1 MRPNAPAR
9 LDATGRGN
17 GTDMGDLDQYSRL
30 IGDVYDLSGD
40 PQQWGILLEGVTRFI
55 DGRVGQLAVFSL
67 KQQMKP
73 TWRVWGHDHNDYK
86 TFLYRHATEDPRLS
100 YILSNPGRVIC
111 GEDGVDPDQFRAS
124 AMFREVVEPMDL
136 EHSLVSYFAQ
146 EADVMATICAMR
158 GRAKGPF
165 GAGEKQKLSLV
176 VPHLRRAFEYYAL
189 LDEAKAKVGDIAAA
203 LDIVDAGIFLVDGD
217 MQVAHMNR
225 AGEAMVKL
233 GDVTVRSGRLTF
245 RDDRASRALSGAVGL
260 AIAAARGEAN
270 LPHAEHMEV
279 PRHGDDEGP
288 FRVSL
293 HPLPATEG
301 AARLASRSQ
310 VAVVVR
316 APGRSGADLARRLQ
330 TTFRLTPS
338 EAALAAA
345 LAVGASLADF
355 AQQRSVALSTARSQL
370 KALYEKTGTNRQG
383 ELVARLRESLD
394 LSLV

>member
-1 MRPNAPAR
+1 
-9 LDATGRGN
+9 
-17 GTDMGDLDQYSRL
+17 MGEIDHYSRL
-30 IGDVYDLSGD
+30 IGDVYELSGD

-67 KQQMKP
+67 KQQRKP
-73 TWRVWGHDHNDYK
+73 TWRVWGHDPQAYK

-124 AMFREVVEPMDL
+124 ALFREVVEPMDL

-146 EADVMATICAMR
+146 EADVMATVCAMR
-158 GRAKGPF
+158 GRAQGPF
-165 GAGEKQKLSLV
+165 GAGEKHKLGLV
-176 VPHLRRAFEYYAL
+176 VPHLRRAFELYAL

-203 LDIVDAGIFLVDGD
+203 LDIVDAGIFLVDAE
-217 MQVAHMNR
+217 MRVAHVNR
-225 AGEAMVKL
+225 AGDAMMKE
-233 GDVTVRSGRLTF
+233 GDVLLRAGKLAF
-245 RDDRASRALSGAVGL
+245 RDDRSSRQVAGAVAL
-260 AIAAARGEAN
+260 ALAAARGEAE

-279 PRHGDDEGP
+279 PRPQSDEGS

-293 HPLPATEG
+293 HPLPAATG
-301 AARLASRSQ
+301 AARLATRSQ
-310 VAVVVR
+310 IAVVVR
-316 APGRSGADLARRLQ
+316 APGRSGADVARRLQ

-355 AQQRSVALSTARSQL
+355 AQQRNVALSTARSQL
-370 KALYEKTGTNRQG
+370 KALYEKTGTGRQG

-394 LSLV
+394 LTLV

>member
-1 MRPNAPAR
+1 MGE
-9 LDATGRGN
+9 LDH
-17 GTDMGDLDQYSRL
+17 YSRL
-30 IGDVYDLSGD
+30 IGDVYELSGD
-40 PQQWGILLEGVTRFI
+40 PSQWGILLEGVTRFV

-67 KQQMKP
+67 KQQTRP
-73 TWRVWGHDHNDYK
+73 TWRVWGHDHNAYK

-111 GEDGVDPDQFRAS
+111 GEDGVDPELFRAS
-124 AMFREVVEPMDL
+124 PMFREVVEPMDL

-158 GRAKGPF
+158 GRSQGPF
-165 GAGEKQKLSLV
+165 ASQEKQKLGLV

-203 LDIVDAGIFLVDGD
+203 LDIVDAGIFLVDAD
-217 MQVAHMNR
+217 MQVGHINR
-225 AGEAMVKL
+225 AGETMVRE
-233 GDVTVRSGRLTF
+233 GDVAVRGGRLAF
-245 RDDRASRALSGAVGL
+245 RDDKASRQVAGAVAL
-260 AIAAARGEAN
+260 ALAAARGEAK
-270 LPHAEHMEV
+270 LTHAEHMEV
-279 PRHGDDEGP
+279 ARHDTDDGP
-288 FRVSL
+288 YRVSL
-293 HPLPATEG
+293 HPLPQGEG
-301 AARLASRSQ
+301 PARLATRSQ
-310 VAVVVR
+310 IAVVVR
-316 APGRSGADLARRLQ
+316 APGRSGADVARRLQ

-338 EAALAAA
+338 EAALASA

-355 AQQRSVALSTARSQL
+355 AQQRSVAMSTVRSQL

>member
-1 MRPNAPAR
+1 MGE
-9 LDATGRGN
+9 LDH
-17 GTDMGDLDQYSRL
+17 YSRL
-30 IGDVYDLSGD
+30 VGDVYELSGD
-40 PQQWGILLEGVTRFI
+40 PRQWGILLEGVTRFI

-67 KQQMKP
+67 KQQTKP

-124 AMFREVVEPMDL
+124 ALFREVVEPMDI

-158 GRAKGPF
+158 GRAQGPF
-165 GAGEKQKLSLV
+165 GQAERQKLGLV
-176 VPHLRRAFEYYAL
+176 VPHLRRAFELYAL

-203 LDIVDAGIFLVDGD
+203 LDIVDAGIFLVDAE
-217 MQVAHMNR
+217 MHVAHVNR
-225 AGEAMVKL
+225 AGETMVKS
-233 GDVTVRSGRLTF
+233 GDIAVRQGRLAF
-245 RDDRASRALSGAVGL
+245 RDDRASRQVAAAVALAL
-260 AIAAARGEAN
+260 AAARGETN
-270 LPHAEHMEV
+270 ITHAEHMEV
-279 PRHGDDEGP
+279 PRAGEDAGP
-288 FRVSL
+288 YRVSL
-293 HPLPATEG
+293 HPLPAGEG
-301 AARLASRSQ
+301 SPRLATRSQ
-310 VAVVVR
+310 IAVVVR
-316 APGRSGADLARRLQ
+316 QPGRGGADVARRIQ
-330 TTFRLTPS
+330 TTFKLTPS

-355 AQQRSVALSTARSQL
+355 AQQRNVALSTARSQL

>member
-1 MRPNAPAR
+1 MGE
-9 LDATGRGN
+9 LDH
-17 GTDMGDLDQYSRL
+17 YSRL
-30 IGDVYDLSGD
+30 IADVYELSGD

-67 KQQMKP
+67 KQPRRP
-73 TWRVWGHDHNDYK
+73 TWRVWGHDHNAYK

-124 AMFREVVEPMDL
+124 ALFREVVEPMDI

-146 EADVMATICAMR
+146 EADVMATFCAMR
-158 GRAKGPF
+158 GRAQGPF
-165 GAGEKQKLSLV
+165 GSGEKQKLGLV
-176 VPHLRRAFEYYAL
+176 VPHLRRAFELYAL

-203 LDIVDAGIFLVDGD
+203 LDIVDAGIFLVDAD
-217 MQVAHMNR
+217 MRVAHVNR
-225 AGEAMVKL
+225 AGEAMVKA
-233 GDVTVRSGRLTF
+233 GDIVLRQGKLAF
-245 RDDRASRALSGAVGL
+245 RDDRATRQVAGAVGQAL
-260 AIAAARGEAN
+260 AAARGETD
-270 LPHAEHMEV
+270 LLHAEHMEV
-279 PRHGDDEGP
+279 ARTDTEAGP

-293 HPLPATEG
+293 HPLPRGEAQ
-301 AARLASRSQ
+301 ARLATRSQ
-310 VAVVVR
+310 IAVVVR
-316 APGRSGADLARRLQ
+316 APGRSGADVSRRLQ
-330 TTFRLTPS
+330 TTYRLTPS

-355 AQQRSVALSTARSQL
+355 AEQRNVALSTARSQL

>member
-1 MRPNAPAR
+1 
-9 LDATGRGN
+9 
-17 GTDMGDLDQYSRL
+17 MGDLDQYSRL
-30 IGDVYDLSGD
+30 IGDVYELSGD

-67 KQQMKP
+67 KQQRKP
-73 TWRVWGHDHNDYK
+73 TWRVWGHDHNAYK

-146 EADVMATICAMR
+146 EADVMATVCAMR
-158 GRAKGPF
+158 GRAQGPF
-165 GAGEKQKLSLV
+165 GAPEKQKLGLV

-203 LDIVDAGIFLVDGD
+203 LDIVDAGIFLVDGE
-217 MQVAHMNR
+217 MRVGHVNR
-225 AGEAMVKL
+225 TGEAMVKE
-233 GDVTVRSGRLTF
+233 GDIALRSGKLAF
-245 RDDRASRALSGAVGL
+245 RDDRASRQVAGAVAVAL
-260 AIAAARGEAN
+260 AAARGETHLA
-270 LPHAEHMEV
+270 HADHLEV
-279 PRHGDDEGP
+279 PRHTAEGGP
-288 FRVSL
+288 YRVSL
-293 HPLPATEG
+293 HPLPAAEG
-301 AARLASRSQ
+301 STRLASRAQ
-310 VAVVVR
+310 IAVVVR
-316 APGRSGADLARRLQ
+316 APGRSRADVARRLQ

-345 LAVGASLADF
+345 LAVGASIADF
-355 AQQRSVALSTARSQL
+355 AQQRNVAVSTARSQL
-370 KALYEKTGTNRQG
+370 KALYEKTDTNRQG

-394 LSLV
+394 LSLA